1 MPLHWEPFAC
11 EKGVKGKCVM
21 PGLERKA
28 VGRLRVMASECAKN
42 TLDQYW
48 DGVRE
53 PRDGERPPINTGDRF
68 GARPQA
74 TAHRMGVLGID

>member
-1 MPLHWEPFAC
+1 
-11 EKGVKGKCVM
+11 M

-48 DGVRE
+48 EGVRE
-53 PRDGERPPINTGDRF
+53 PRDGERPPINTGDHF
-68 GARPQA
+68 GAHPQA

>member
-1 MPLHWEPFAC
+1 
-11 EKGVKGKCVM
+11 M
-21 PGLERKA
+21 PGLEGKA
-28 VGRLRVMASECAKN
+28 TSRLRVMAGEGAKN

-53 PRDGERPPINTGDRF
+53 PRDGERPPINTGDHF

>member
-1 MPLHWEPFAC
+1 
-11 EKGVKGKCVM
+11 
-21 PGLERKA
+21 
-28 VGRLRVMASECAKN
+28 MARECAKN

-53 PRDGERPPINTGDRF
+53 PRDGERSLINTGDHF

>member
-1 MPLHWEPFAC
+1 MK
-11 EKGVKGKCVM
+11 KGVKGKCVM
-21 PGLERKA
+21 SGLEGKA
-28 VGRLRVMASECAKN
+28 TSRLRVMAGEGAKN

-53 PRDGERPPINTGDRF
+53 PRDGERSLINTGDHF

>member
-1 MPLHWEPFAC
+1 M
-11 EKGVKGKCVM
+11 M
-21 PGLERKA
+21 PGLEGKT
-28 VGRLRVMASECAKN
+28 VGRLRVMAGECAKN

-53 PRDGERPPINTGDRF
+53 PRDGERPPINTGDHF